1 MLTIPRDASSTSV
14 NMLQGI
20 FNFSI
25 TFLNVGDGKTH
36 YIKEQMKLSS
46 HSLTIAV
53 NEAFTPLNAIKKLR
67 SLSPSLRDCAIFL
80 NFTMLPPGVS
90 CLVCIGIYM
99 SYRDSS
105 TRPTSKDPPYA
116 IHAHYRRLDQGF

>member
-1 MLTIPRDASSTSV
+1 MLSV
-14 NMLQGI
+14 LVIICNSVARNI
-20 FNFSI
+20 DPFNY
-25 TFLNVGDGKTH
+25 FLNVGDGKTH

-67 SLSPSLRDCAIFL
+67 RLSPSQKDCAIFL

-90 CLVCIGIYM
+90 YLNLLCIYIY
-99 SYRDSS
+99 SIYAS
-105 TRPTSKDPPYA
+105 T
-116 IHAHYRRLDQGF
+116 